1 MLGPFQT
8 TGLARRLIP
17 CLDVSG
23 GRVVK
28 GVRFEHLRDAGDPV
42 EQAARYDADGADE
55 LVFLDIG
62 ASHEARGTLSTL
74 QRCATRR
81 SSPASPSSSADSASA
96 QQWTRSGTEVGC
108 R

>member
-55 LVFLDIG
+55 LVRPVRVVARRLLHGVPGVPQMLETHALHDPPPAHVQAG
-62 ASHEARGTLSTL
+62 DQPPGEARCLE
-74 QRCATRR
+74 RA
-81 SSPASPSSSADSASA
+81 
-96 QQWTRSGTEVGC
+96 
-108 R
+108 